1 MIVRFHKSFAKDLS
15 KIKDKSIRKKVKKA
29 ILKLEN
35 SPSIDKI
42 TNLKAIKGE
51 KNAYRLRVGDY
62 RIGIYLKTDSIEL
75 IRVAHRKD
83 IYDLF
88 P

>member
-1 MIVRFHKSFAKDLS
+1 MKVRFHKAFTKDLS
-15 KIKDKSIRKKVKKA
+15 KIKNKPTRQKIKTA

-35 SPSIDKI
+35 APSLDKI

-51 KNAYRLRVGDY
+51 KQAYRLRAGDY
-62 RIGIYLKTDSIEL
+62 RIGLYVTNDIIEL
-75 IRVAHRKD
+75 ARVAHRKD
-83 IYDLF
+83 IYNLF

>member
-1 MIVRFHKSFAKDLS
+1 MNVRFHKAFTKDLS
-15 KIKDKSIRKKVKKA
+15 KIKDRSARQKIKKA
-29 ILKLEN
+29 ILKIE
-35 SPSIDKI
+35 SAPSFDKI

-51 KNAYRLRVGDY
+51 KSAYRLRVGDY
-62 RIGIYLKTDSIEL
+62 RIGLYFKDDFFEMV
-75 IRVAHRKD
+75 RVAHRKD